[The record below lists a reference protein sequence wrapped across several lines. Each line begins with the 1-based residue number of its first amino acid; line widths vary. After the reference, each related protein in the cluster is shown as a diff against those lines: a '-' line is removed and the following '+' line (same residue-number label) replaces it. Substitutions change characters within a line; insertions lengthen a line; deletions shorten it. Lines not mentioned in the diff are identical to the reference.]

1 MRNLWRSLS
10 VYVVTSSGLVP
21 ERDHLDVARA
31 AIEGGAGT
39 VQLRAPELQD
49 RPGELLA
56 VAKEI
61 AALCRL
67 RGVLFIVNNVLDV
80 AVDSGAAG
88 VHLGQ
93 GDEVASSRQ
102 TLGPDR
108 VLGLSVET
116 PEQARAAERLGSTYL
131 GVTVFSTATKPEA
144 RPVGLEGLRDIV
156 SATSLPVVGI
166 GGIDASNAPVILS
179 TGAAGVAAISAVGG
193 VEDPVQ
199 ATRDL
204 VAAVEGFFRRQGFRR
219 QG

>member
-1 MRNLWRSLS
+1 MRDLRRSLA
-10 VYVVTSSGLVP
+10 VYVVTSSGVVP
-21 ERDHLDVARA
+21 GRDHLDVARA

-56 VAKEI
+56 VAEEI
-61 AALCRL
+61 AALCRP

-108 VLGLSVET
+108 VLGVSVET

-144 RPVGLEGLRDIV
+144 RPVGLEGMRDIV

-166 GGIDASNAPVILS
+166 GGIDASNAPVVLS

-193 VEDPVQ
+193 ADDPVQ
-199 ATRDL
+199 ATREL
-204 VAAVEGFFRRQGFRR
+204 VAAVEGFLRQQGFRL